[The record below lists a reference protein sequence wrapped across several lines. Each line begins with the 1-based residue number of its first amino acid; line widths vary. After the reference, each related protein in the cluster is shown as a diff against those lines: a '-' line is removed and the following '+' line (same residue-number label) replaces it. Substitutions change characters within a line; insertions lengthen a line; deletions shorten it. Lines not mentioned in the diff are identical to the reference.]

1 MCVLFIPR
9 LKKPRLC
16 WLLVLETYRDR
27 ARLAG
32 VLSLGGF
39 TAEFGH
45 RSSTSTISVDKGE
58 DEFEDDLIGL
68 MVPNRALSSCHSDLA
83 PIFDLATTS

>member
-16 WLLVLETYRDR
+16 WLLVLEHYRDR
-27 ARLAG
+27 NRARTRLAG

-45 RSSTSTISVDKGE
+45 RSSTSTSTISADKGE
-58 DEFEDDLIGL
+58 DEGEDEGEDD
-68 MVPNRALSSCHSDLA
+68 
-83 PIFDLATTS
+83 